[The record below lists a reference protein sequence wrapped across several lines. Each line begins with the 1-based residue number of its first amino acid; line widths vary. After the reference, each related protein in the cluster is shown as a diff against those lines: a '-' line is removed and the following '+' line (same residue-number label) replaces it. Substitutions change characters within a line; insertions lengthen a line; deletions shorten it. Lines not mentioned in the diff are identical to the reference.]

1 MKVRARMASLIS
13 NLLGPIGAINPAN
26 LLSNAASL
34 NIVTAKAFSIF
45 CEMVPE
51 EELAT
56 LPSFANSYV
65 DNAATKFQIIV
76 RGDVAKPLTLV
87 KSFKWLSS
95 QTEYQNAIDYVNSLH
110 EQMEGSTA
118 TTIEELLA
126 EDEAYKK
133 TLKYKVKQL
142 FDDEGKSIKETVDET
157 VKNVE
162 EVKTEL
168 EIENNAQ
175 E

>member
-1 MKVRARMASLIS
+1 M
-13 NLLGPIGAINPAN
+13 
-26 LLSNAASL
+26 
-34 NIVTAKAFSIF
+34 
-45 CEMVPE
+45 
-51 EELAT
+51 
-56 LPSFANSYV
+56 
-65 DNAATKFQIIV
+65 
-76 RGDVAKPLTLV
+76 TLV
-87 KSFKWLSS
+87 KSFKWLAG
-95 QTEYQNAIDYVNSLH
+95 QTEYQNAIDYVNSLP

-118 TTIEELLA
+118 TTIEELIA

-133 TLKYKVKQL
+133 TLKYKVKKL

-162 EVKTEL
+162 EIKTETGL